1 MVLPPGCFMLE
12 RRIYFMLEWYVLKV
26 RKNQIDKYNVLAGYE
41 DELRK
46 ARRKKEIV
54 DRESLKLWLL
64 KEFRCRFWCRAEHE
78 ILVGD
83 CWVKDLKEL
92 MKIDVYSQLEINI
105 DNITDYVIY
114 KMNFKFGRNK

>member
-12 RRIYFMLEWYVLKV
+12 RRIYFMLEWYVLTV

-64 KEFRCRFWCRAEHE
+64 KEFRCRFWCRAEYE

-83 CWVKDLKEL
+83 CWVKDLKGL
-92 MKIDVYSQLEINI
+92 IKIDVYNQLEINI
-105 DNITDYVIY
+105 DNITDYVIH

>member
-1 MVLPPGCFMLE
+1 
-12 RRIYFMLEWYVLKV
+12 MLEWYVLIV

-64 KEFRCRFWCRAEHE
+64 KEFRCMFWCRAEHE

-83 CWVKDLKEL
+83 CWVKDLKGL

-105 DNITDYVIY
+105 DNITDYVIH

>member
-1 MVLPPGCFMLE
+1 
-12 RRIYFMLEWYVLKV
+12 MLEWYVLKV
-26 RKNQIDKYNVLAGYE
+26 RRNQIDKYNVLAGYE

-64 KEFRCRFWCRAEHE
+64 GEFRCRFWCRAEHE
-78 ILVGD
+78 MLVGD
-83 CWVKDLKEL
+83 CWIKDLNEL

-105 DNITDYVIY
+105 DNITDYVMR
-114 KMNFKFGRNK
+114 KMNFKFERKK

>member
-1 MVLPPGCFMLE
+1 
-12 RRIYFMLEWYVLKV
+12 MLEWYVLIV

-78 ILVGD
+78 MLVGD
-83 CWVKDLKEL
+83 CWVKNLKEL

-105 DNITDYVIY
+105 DNITDYVMR
-114 KMNFKFGRNK
+114 KMNFKFERKK

>member
-1 MVLPPGCFMLE
+1 
-12 RRIYFMLEWYVLKV
+12 MLEWYVLTV
-26 RKNQIDKYNVLAGYE
+26 RKNQIDKYNVLAGYEGYEGYE

-105 DNITDYVIY
+105 DNITDYVIH